1 MTPKTLWNNVR
12 ALVWLVAASASA
24 QTAVA
29 SPRLMSPPTG
39 PGAPAL
45 ARITGRV
52 TDTTGAA
59 LVDARVQ
66 IVELGRSVVTG
77 TDGRYTFVSVPS
89 GVYSLSFA
97 HIGYAPQVRR
107 VTVAQTDVSL
117 DIALKESVI
126 ELPSVQVSASATA
139 TDPLSSPQ
147 PTTVL
152 GAGDLRTA
160 QAPTL
165 GETLSGL
172 AGVHSWSTGV
182 GIGKPVIRG
191 LTSNRVLVL
200 DNGQRLETQQWGDE
214 HAPNIE
220 TADADWIEVIRGPA
234 SVLYGA
240 DALGGVINVIP
251 KELPDA
257 IGQPGFVR
265 GSISAAYGS
274 NNRSPDGTL
283 AFEGANQGFGFR
295 ASLTGR
301 TSDDVRTPDY
311 VLWNSG
317 NRAAG
322 GSGTVG
328 YRGTWGSL
336 AGTFTQ
342 RDERIGLTDED
353 PTATPTQRIATR
365 VGRIDLALPLGAARL
380 EVTTGYERNRRREFE
395 DDTTSTVSLGL
406 LSQTYTADVHY
417 HHAPLGRFL
426 GVLGLSSVRT
436 TFDKFGEQTLIPSTT
451 TNGVGVYAFEQAD
464 VGRWNFSLGARY
476 DYRDLDVEQDTVL
489 SVAAQTRTYNSV
501 TGNLGV
507 LYHVSDPVA
516 LVLNLGRGFRA
527 PSSFDLFANGVHE
540 GTVAFEHG
548 NPNLTVEKSLNTDLA
563 LRVQSGRLAL
573 DIGGFVN
580 VIQDYIYTFP
590 TGATDSASGF
600 PIFDATQG
608 NARLTGLEG
617 SLQYHPTRS
626 LHFQGTAD
634 YVQGQNTS
642 TDQPL
647 PNMPPFRATYTV
659 RYEGVGSPGFRDPY
673 VSIGGQSNAAQ
684 TRLDPAERQFYEQAF
699 DGAGYRSTAYTLM
712 NLGGGFGFP
721 AGSKVVRFDFALRNA
736 LNTRYADYLSRIKT
750 NVPDPGMGRTFVARV
765 TTEF

>member
-1 MTPKTLWNNVR
+1 MHFLTM
-12 ALVWLVAASASA
+12 LV
-24 QTAVA
+24 T
-29 SPRLMSPPTG
+29 LMSATG
-39 PGAPAL
+39 G
-45 ARITGRV
+45 TVSGRV
-52 TDTTGAA
+52 TTSSGDPIADVQVSLTDLRRSTT
-59 LVDARVQ
+59 
-66 IVELGRSVVTG
+66 
-77 TDGRYTFVSVPS
+77 TDSSGRYTIADVPDGTFTVS
-89 GVYSLSFA
+89 FQR
-97 HIGYAPQVRR
+97 IGYAPAVRR
-107 VTVAQTDVSL
+107 IVASGGNVTADVTM
-117 DIALKESVI
+117 KESIV
-126 ELPSVQVSASATA
+126 ELTGIQVTASANA
-139 TDPLSSPQ
+139 TSALNSPQ
-147 PTTVL
+147 PTSVRS
-152 GAGDLRTA
+152 GDELRES
-160 QAPTL
+160 QSPTL

-220 TADADWIEVIRGPA
+220 TADADRIEVIGGPA
-234 SVLYGA
+234 SVRYGA

-417 HHAPLGRFL
+417 
-426 GVLGLSSVRT
+426 
-436 TFDKFGEQTLIPSTT
+436 
-451 TNGVGVYAFEQAD
+451 
-464 VGRWNFSLGARY
+464 
-476 DYRDLDVEQDTVL
+476 
-489 SVAAQTRTYNSV
+489 
-501 TGNLGV
+501 
-507 LYHVSDPVA
+507 
-516 LVLNLGRGFRA
+516 
-527 PSSFDLFANGVHE
+527 
-540 GTVAFEHG
+540 
-548 NPNLTVEKSLNTDLA
+548 
-563 LRVQSGRLAL
+563 
-573 DIGGFVN
+573 
-580 VIQDYIYTFP
+580 
-590 TGATDSASGF
+590 
-600 PIFDATQG
+600 
-608 NARLTGLEG
+608 
-617 SLQYHPTRS
+617 
-626 LHFQGTAD
+626 
-634 YVQGQNTS
+634 
-642 TDQPL
+642 
-647 PNMPPFRATYTV
+647 
-659 RYEGVGSPGFRDPY
+659 
-673 VSIGGQSNAAQ
+673 
-684 TRLDPAERQFYEQAF
+684 
-699 DGAGYRSTAYTLM
+699 
-712 NLGGGFGFP
+712 
-721 AGSKVVRFDFALRNA
+721 
-736 LNTRYADYLSRIKT
+736 
-750 NVPDPGMGRTFVARV
+750 
-765 TTEF
+765 